1 MRAIFLYLAE
11 LRAPFFSASVIPV
24 LLGAAVAYHETA
36 PLNLPYLVLTLC
48 GILLLHAGTNVA
60 NDYFDNRSGC
70 DPANVQ
76 FVRPFT
82 GGSRLIQK
90 GLLSPKAVLTES
102 IVLYTIGSLIGFY
115 LAYQVGY
122 PVLILGAIGV
132 FCGYF
137 YSAPPLKLADR
148 GVGEL
153 LIALNFGT
161 LVTLG
166 SYYVQTQKFSLSAAL
181 ASVPVA
187 ILIGAVIYINE
198 FQDTAADA
206 SCGKRTLVVRLG
218 KEKASR
224 VFTYILLSPYIFI
237 ACAVF
242 LGLMPFGAL
251 IALFSLPLAAKAMI
265 VCRRNYADFERLTP
279 ANASTIL
286 IHLLVGLFL
295 IAGYVIGTL

>member
-1 MRAIFLYLAE
+1 MRRILLYLSE
-11 LRAPFFSASVIPV
+11 LRAPFFSASIIPV
-24 LLGAAVAYHETA
+24 LLGAAVAYNETA
-36 PLNLPYLVLTLC
+36 ALNLRFFLLTLL

-60 NDYFDNRSGC
+60 NDYFDHRSGC
-70 DPANVQ
+70 DPANIQ

-102 IVLYTIGSLIGFY
+102 IFLFAFGSLIGLY
-115 LAYQVGY
+115 LAFQVGY

-166 SYYVQTQKFSLSAAL
+166 SNYVQTQKFALSAAL
-181 ASVPVA
+181 ASIPIAV
-187 ILIGAVIYINE
+187 LIGAVIYINE
-198 FQDTAADA
+198 FPDAAADA

-224 VFTYILLSPYIFI
+224 VFTYVLLSPYIFI
-237 ACAVF
+237 ACAVAF
-242 LGLMPFGAL
+242 RFMPVWSLLAL
-251 IALFSLPLAAKAMI
+251 LPFPLSAKAMI
-265 VCRRNYADFERLTP
+265 VCRGNYACSERLTP

-286 IHLLVGLFL
+286 VHILVGLLL
-295 IAGYVIGTL
+295 ITGYMIDTL